1 MYKCQVDRYLE
12 LCAEKIKNSL
22 ISGEVEIIQH
32 LFVELRVINFIKGY
46 SASVGCHN

>member
-1 MYKCQVDRYLE
+1 MYKWQVDRYLE
-12 LCAEKIKNSL
+12 WCAEKKNPL

-32 LFVELRVINFIKGY
+32 LFVELQVINFIKGY

>member
-1 MYKCQVDRYLE
+1 MDSLSCVPRCK
-12 LCAEKIKNSL
+12 KKKNPL
-22 ISGEVEIIQH
+22 ISGAVDIIQH

>member
-1 MYKCQVDRYLE
+1 MCECQVDLYLE
-12 LCAEKIKNSL
+12 LCLKKIKNPL

-32 LFVELRVINFIKGY
+32 LLVELRVINFIKGY

>member
-1 MYKCQVDRYLE
+1 MKKKK
-12 LCAEKIKNSL
+12 KIDPL